1 MKKKTYLIL
10 CIFGGWFGLHQFAT
24 NRIASGILYLF
35 TGGLFFIGW
44 FYDIYQAYKEYKNI
58 DNLCVY
64 DIDPNYGKKT
74 VRGYY
79 NKKGHYVKPYKR
91 K

>member
-1 MKKKTYLIL
+1 MKLTTYLYL
-10 CIFGGWFGLHQFAT
+10 CIFGGWFGLHKLANKQ
-24 NRIASGILYLF
+24 IGLGILYLF

-44 FYDIYQAYKEYKNI
+44 FHDIYFAYKKIKNI
-58 DNLCVY
+58 DKMCVY

-74 VRGYY
+74 VHGYY